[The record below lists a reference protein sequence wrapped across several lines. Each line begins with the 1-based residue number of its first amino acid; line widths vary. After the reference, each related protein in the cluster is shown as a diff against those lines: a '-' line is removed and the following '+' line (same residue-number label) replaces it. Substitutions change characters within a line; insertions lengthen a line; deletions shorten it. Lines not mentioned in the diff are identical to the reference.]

1 MSGDWNEPEMNLAGL
16 RLYYEQ
22 ALQGGPNELKKFA
35 AIAWGHGIR
44 GAAPVSGGRISCV
57 HSRIRWDVQREAGI
71 ADPNS

>member
-1 MSGDWNEPEMNLAGL
+1 MKCPSCKGSGYL
-16 RLYYEQ
+16 RDSSRGILFVCT
-22 ALQGGPNELKKFA
+22 NCD
-35 AIAWGHGIR
+35 GHGIR